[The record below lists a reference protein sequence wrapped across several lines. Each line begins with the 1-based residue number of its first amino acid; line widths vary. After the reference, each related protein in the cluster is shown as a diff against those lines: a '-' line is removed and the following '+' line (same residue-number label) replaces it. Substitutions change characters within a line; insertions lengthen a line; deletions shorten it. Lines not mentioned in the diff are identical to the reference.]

1 MKRFIFDL
9 IFSKKFLIALAI
21 VGVALLLNRYSILLD
36 FLLGLLIL
44 LVTVFV
50 VIGLL
55 ANTKVMDKAKIMI
68 GKLFSK
74 AAR

>member
-9 IFSKKFLIALAI
+9 IFSKKFLITLVV
-21 VGVALLLNRYSILLD
+21 VGIALLLNRYSLLFD
-36 FLLGLLIL
+36 FLLGVLIL
-44 LVTVFV
+44 SVTVLIIV
-50 VIGLL
+50 GLL
-55 ANTKVMDKAKIMI
+55 ANTKVMDKAIIVI